1 MGRGIVIVL
10 DTHAWIWWV
19 AEPDKLSAR
28 AHHAIDAAEALGVC
42 AISCWEVAM
51 LVARRRLEFDR
62 DILLWIR
69 QALAVPRVTLL
80 PLTPEVCVASV
91 LLARKSPADP
101 ADRMIAAAAL
111 EHRASIVTKDSRLRS
126 IPQIE
131 TVW

>member
-1 MGRGIVIVL
+1 MIVL

-62 DILLWIR
+62 DVLLWIR

-126 IPQIE
+126 MPQIE

>member
-1 MGRGIVIVL
+1 MIVL

-19 AEPDKLSAR
+19 AEPEKLSAR

-62 DILLWIR
+62 DVLLWIR
-69 QALAVPRVTLL
+69 QALVVPRVTLL

-126 IPQIE
+126 MPQIE

>member
-1 MGRGIVIVL
+1 MIVL

-62 DILLWIR
+62 DVLLWIR

-101 ADRMIAAAAL
+101 ADRIIAAAAL

-126 IPQIE
+126 MPQIE